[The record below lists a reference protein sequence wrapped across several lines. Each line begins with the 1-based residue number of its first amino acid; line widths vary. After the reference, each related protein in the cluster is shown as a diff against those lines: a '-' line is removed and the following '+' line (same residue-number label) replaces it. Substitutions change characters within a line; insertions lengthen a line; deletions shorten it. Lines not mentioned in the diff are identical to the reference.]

1 MAEDERAINTKRE
14 QFHVQMCNRVNELDA
29 SVQADRESLLTWI
42 KNDSENFT
50 RLKYPSRQYFPEIC
64 KIFVCSRLTK
74 TDDSSGKNRF
84 CYSLDF
90 HPCIKLEYTTYKS
103 EEIEYY
109 DTELGIVTYL
119 ESQFAIVFKIMDCLK
134 LLKALDINA
143 ADISIGCVYEKL
155 RTIALQAWREVVMSI
170 VENDKIGFYHF
181 AQNFSVIAAKFAAV
195 INAKLEAYGVTASN
209 ITISK
214 MTIPESVR
222 EQIRQHSYENKCEND
237 RYTAEVKFAGMYLEH
252 YRKKAEI
259 QSTYGTA
266 ETLTEFEKDRALE
279 RYLVRV
285 NNERK
290 TVVEEAPLEERDESY
305 GLDVPVAPK
314 APTIEKPQEP
324 SLKAKNN
331 SLVIGAVV
339 GGGLLVLGSILRAL
353 VPEIAALG
361 TTLLVIG
368 IITFAACAA
377 FLIWRIVKF
386 KKESATLLEEYQKQL
401 KLYEDAQKQYNID
414 MESYKKA
421 YAKYKANLSAKS
433 KN

>member
-1 MAEDERAINTKRE
+1 MAEDERAINTKKE

-29 SVQADRESLLTWI
+29 SVQADRENLLTWI

-155 RTIALQAWREVVMSI
+155 RTIALQAWREVVMGI

-181 AQNFSVIAAKFAAV
+181 AQNFSVIGAKFATV
-195 INAKLEAYGVTASN
+195 INAKLEAYGVTASD

-266 ETLTEFEKDRALE
+266 ETLTEFEKDRSYEKSKAFQVALN
-279 RYLVRV
+279 RSISMIPTYLMALAAYPMLILLNVALYAISFFMSGLAMEISRIV
-285 NNERK
+285 
-290 TVVEEAPLEERDESY
+290 PLFIIAAMEVIMSTNK
-305 GLDVPVAPK
+305 L
-314 APTIEKPQEP
+314 
-324 SLKAKNN
+324 N
-331 SLVIGAVV
+331 SL
-339 GGGLLVLGSILRAL
+339 
-353 VPEIAALG
+353 
-361 TTLLVIG
+361 
-368 IITFAACAA
+368 
-377 FLIWRIVKF
+377 
-386 KKESATLLEEYQKQL
+386 
-401 KLYEDAQKQYNID
+401 YNP
-414 MESYKKA
+414 
-421 YAKYKANLSAKS
+421 NL
-433 KN
+433 